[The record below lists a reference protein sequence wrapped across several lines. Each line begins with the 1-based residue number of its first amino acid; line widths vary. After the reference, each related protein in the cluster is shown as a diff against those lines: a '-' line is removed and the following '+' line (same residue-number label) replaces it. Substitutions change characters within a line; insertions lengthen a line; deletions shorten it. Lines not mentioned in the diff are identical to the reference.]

1 MERDEIPEIPA
12 AVIREVLAN
21 SFAHAIYG
29 GRTYHEI
36 CIHPG
41 MITIYSP
48 GDYASKYM
56 PEEYIKEHHESEL
69 RNDTISK
76 MLYLCKRIEQFGSG
90 FKRIDSLCKDAK
102 VKYSYENTRN
112 GFKFILYRNRIH
124 SDTQSDILDVT
135 LDVSLNGIKTFDEL
149 VELTDNAVKRFD
161 ELSESIKVKQK
172 RLEEIAETKKQI
184 VNYARTR
191 ETYEAYKRSG
201 YSRRFFEANR
211 EQLQLHQAAKEFFNT
226 KNITKFPK
234 MKELSDE
241 YDRVLTEKKREYA
254 EYKKVKERMQDYMIA
269 RQNLETLQGGRSE
282 GDRRTETSVRFL
294 L

>member
-76 MLYLCKRIEQFGSG
+76 MLYLCKRIEQFGSR

-135 LDVSLNGIKTFDEL
+135 LDVSLNGTEK
-149 VELTDNAVKRFD
+149 AVYAI
-161 ELSESIKVKQK
+161 LKQK
-172 RLEEIAETKKQI
+172 PESSREEISEKISKT
-184 VNYARTR
+184 VRTVQR
-191 ETYEAYKRSG
+191 A
-201 YSRRFFEANR
+201 
-211 EQLQLHQAAKEFFNT
+211 
-226 KNITKFPK
+226 
-234 MKELSDE
+234 
-241 YDRVLTEKKREYA
+241 
-254 EYKKVKERMQDYMIA
+254 
-269 RQNLETLQGGRSE
+269 
-282 GDRRTETSVRFL
+282 
-294 L
+294 